1 MPLDVLAG
9 PGCDAVG
16 KLDYVL
22 EHRTSPDDVVIST
35 GSLFK
40 SLTAS
45 DAIPSSNTAALRI
58 AMSLRDEAI
67 RLARARELNGYILTS
82 NGSRKDLDR
91 LAALGGGNVLDNED
105 LTEVEACS
113 RIAALVGRGRWPR
126 GLRRGHKETL
136 VWAVREGR
144 DRY

>member
-1 MPLDVLAG
+1 MLAG

-58 AMSLRDEAI
+58 AMHLRDEAI
-67 RLARARELNGYILTS
+67 KVARARELSGFILTS

-91 LAALGGGNVLDNED
+91 LAKLGGGNVLIVD
-105 LTEVEACS
+105 LSEPEACS
-113 RIAALVGRGRWPR
+113 RIASLVARGARREACEEGIKKRWFQRYQKAP
-126 GLRRGHKETL
+126 TDI
-136 VWAVREGR
+136 AVEV
-144 DRY
+144 